1 MVDISDESASAG
13 GQIPSV
19 RTPRRALL
27 VVAGLPGAG
36 KSTVLHK
43 LTAPPGTVVLDSEQV
58 RARLRALLPAAV
70 PYRWYRPLVHAA
82 HRARI
87 AWACLRAEG
96 RVIAHE
102 PSTRG
107 TTRLMLVLFAVL
119 GGRRRVLVWLHV
131 GPEEALAGQ
140 HARGR
145 LIRGRSFQLHVH
157 RANRFHRA
165 LLAGKAPRAWQDV
178 RLFTRED
185 VVAGLRVTGPR

>member
-1 MVDISDESASAG
+1 MDISDESAGAG
-13 GQIPSV
+13 GPLPSV
-19 RTPRRALL
+19 RTPRRALV

-43 LTAPPGTVVLDSEQV
+43 LVAPPGTVVLDSEQV
-58 RARLRALLPAAV
+58 RARLRVLLPDSV

-87 AWACLRAEG
+87 AWACLRARG

-107 TTRLMLVLFAVL
+107 TTRLMLVLFALL
-119 GGRRRVLVWLHV
+119 GGRRRVLLWLHV

-145 LIRGRSFQLHVH
+145 LIRGHSFQLHVH
-157 RANRFHRA
+157 RAQRVHRA
-165 LLAGKAPRAWQDV
+165 LLSGRAPRGWQDV
-178 RLFTRED
+178 HLFTRED
-185 VVAGLRVTGPR
+185 VSGGLRVTGPR